1 MLQTGS
7 NSVVVRLD
15 GRVETLAR
23 AVEPVL
29 ADRGGRLAALPERER
44 LLQRRTPRLQAAD
57 HVDELLAGGFVRRR
71 VLSLLGHGSPSPW
84 GWCWWSWHGC
94 GRRRPAR

>member
-1 MLQTGS
+1 MLQSETDL
-7 NSVVVRLD
+7 NLVRLD
-15 GRVETLAR
+15 RGVEPLAR

-29 ADRGGRLAALPERER
+29 ADRGERLAALPERER

-71 VLSLLGHGSPSPW
+71 VLSLLGHGSPYPW